1 MILRIA
7 FTFAA
12 TFVSLYSISF
22 ASEPA
27 PPRQLAGHVGRVH
40 ALTFS
45 PNGKYL
51 ASAGK
56 DETVR
61 VWDAATGK
69 LLHTLS
75 EHQGEVFSVAF
86 RPDSYLL
93 ASGGAR
99 HKTAGEVIIW
109 RVSDATDRLFKRYE
123 YPAAVTRLAYGPK
136 NAFAVGCADGR
147 VEHRYTCTG
156 KVISSGRPS
165 EDEIRFVGLLSDG
178 AVVASAGGHQPLL
191 WNVTAGT
198 DIASYK
204 SHSFA
209 ARHIALSPD
218 GQSVALA
225 GVNELKLWDAERG
238 VLKFAAEGIHG
249 HTAAIAFTPDGK
261 KVVTGGMNCHARENN
276 GQRRVELDVWDVATG
291 AHLGYFPEQV
301 HSVCALAISP
311 DGKTLATAGWHD
323 TIALW
328 NMASA
333 LPATAVKP

>member
-1 MILRIA
+1 MFRCLTLSI
-7 FTFAA
+7 TAA
-12 TFVSLYSISF
+12 LACLSSISF
-22 ASEPA
+22 ATEPVA
-27 PPRQLAGHVGRVH
+27 PPLLTGHVGRIH
-40 ALTFS
+40 ALAFS

-56 DETVR
+56 DQTVR

-75 EHQGEVFSVAF
+75 EHHGEVTSVAF

-99 HKTAGEVIIW
+99 DKEGGEVIIW
-109 RVSDATDRLFKRYE
+109 RVSDASDRLFKRYE
-123 YPAAVTRLAYGPK
+123 YPASVMRVAYGPK

-156 KVISSGRPS
+156 KVISSGRPC
-165 EDEIRFVGLLSDG
+165 EDEIRFVGLRPDG
-178 AVVASAGGHQPLL
+178 SLVASAGGHQPLL
-191 WNVTAGT
+191 WNITSGEK
-198 DIASYK
+198 IADYK

-218 GQSVALA
+218 GKSVALA

-238 VLKFAAEGIHG
+238 VLKFAAKGIHG
-249 HTAAIAFTPDGK
+249 HTAALAFTPDGK
-261 KVVTGGMNCHARENN
+261 KLVTGGMNCHARENN
-276 GQRRVELDVWDVATG
+276 GQRRVELDVWDVAAG
-291 AHLGYFPEQV
+291 AHLGYFPDSV
-301 HSVCALAISP
+301 HSVCSLAISP

-333 LPATAVKP
+333 LPMR